1 MNVRPDITVA
11 PEAADDDLWFKDA
24 IVYQL
29 HVKAFADNNND
40 GVGDFAGLT
49 GKLDYLRDL
58 GVDTLWLLP
67 FYPSPGRDDGY
78 DIADYGDINP
88 RLRHDEGL
96 SPLHARG
103 EAARPACHHR
113 TGHQPHLRPASLVQ
127 ARQAQRQGTS
137 ARDWYVWSDSDQNYQ
152 GTRIIF
158 TDTEKSNWA
167 WDPEA
172 QSYYWHRFF
181 SHQPDL
187 NFDNPRVVRALLQ
200 VMKRWLDAGVDG
212 FRLDAVPYL
221 CEREGTNNEN
231 LPETHAVIK
240 LLRAELDAYAPNKVL
255 LAEANQWPED
265 VQQYFGQGDECHM
278 AYHFPLMPRIYMAIA
293 QEDRF
298 PITDIMRQTPE
309 IPPNCQWAMFLRNH
323 DELTLEMVTDA
334 ERDYLWST
342 YAADPR
348 ARINLGIRRRLAP
361 LMDNDRRKIELMN
374 SILMS
379 MPGTPIIY
387 YGDEIGMGDNIF
399 LGDRNGVRTP
409 MQWTPDRNGGFSRCD
424 PAQLYLP
431 PIMDPVYGFSAVNV
445 EAQARSLSSLLNW
458 MKRLIGVRKSS
469 KVFGRGTL
477 TFIRPANR
485 AVLAYVRQ
493 LGDEA
498 ILCVANISRA
508 AQAVELDMSA
518 WKGRVPQEMLGRTRF
533 PRIGE
538 LPYLVTLPPYGFFWF
553 QLLADE
559 QTEPE
564 KVLPREVTT
573 LVLGHG
579 WENAL
584 SSWTRRTFENDVL
597 PSYLP
602 ERRWFADKGVRHLA
616 PKVTAAVPIEHGDD
630 RFAVVIADVAGPSGI
645 SRYFLPLTIRWAR
658 YTSIDGGSAILLAA
672 VRRGPR
678 EGALLDAS
686 PEREFITALL
696 AKIHAGEDVA
706 RDGNRLEFRPTHA
719 FSAQPAPE
727 VTAVNGGEREQ
738 SNTTVVVD
746 NKYVVKILRRVTS
759 GIHPEIEIGRF
770 LTDVARFEN
779 APTLLGS
786 LELIEGDRHSAL
798 AVVHSFIENQGDAWT
813 VTAAALDRLID
824 EQRLVAAEAAFDAS
838 ESAALLTQRIRQI
851 GKRTAEMHLAFACDD
866 KDPAFAPEPI
876 TADDVARWNDA
887 VASRAQTAFAA
898 IERRMRDLPE
908 ATAELAQ
915 RLLHGRAAILAHIAE
930 ARDAEA
936 GCLKIRHHGDFHLGQ
951 VLIAKEDAYILD
963 FEGEPRRTIEERRQ
977 QGARRARR
985 RRLPALDRLCRQ
997 RRARARA
1004 ELEARRARARSR
1016 SKCATWSERLGAAY
1030 WDAYRETIGGI
1041 ALWPADEVRQRAFS
1055 TCSFWKR
1062 RSMKSNTS
1070 SAIARP
1076 GPRIPI
1082 DATLRILKVR
1092 GVNVMTTL
1100 SPEARDVIAARHSDP
1115 FHYLGPHREN
1125 DQTIVRVFLPEAS
1138 QVVALAPD
1146 GSEREL
1152 SRLDPAGLF
1161 AGPVASERYRLR
1173 ARFGEQEVEFE
1184 DPYRFPPVLSDF
1196 DLYLLGE
1203 GNHLRLY
1210 DKLGAHP
1217 MKMEGIAGVGLR
1229 RVGAERAPRQR
1240 RRRLQP
1246 VGRPPPRHARARQR
1260 LVGNFR
1266 ARRQGRRQIQIRDR
1280 RPQRRAATAEVR
1292 PLCGLRRDAAIDRLD
1307 RRRSDDAAEAEA
1319 GAVRTS
1325 TRSTG
1330 RCRSTK
1336 CISARGGAKATM
1348 ANTGSIIA
1356 SSPSSSPPT
1365 PPTWA
1370 SPISSCCRSPSIPS
1384 TARGA
1389 TSRPAC
1395 SRRPAA
1401 SARRRI
1407 SSPWSRR
1414 STTRASACCSTGC
1427 RDISPTIRTGWPAS
1441 TAPRSTSTTIRDRAA
1456 ISTGAR

>member
-11 PEAADDDLWFKDA
+11 PEAADDGLWFKDA

-78 DIADYGDINP
+78 DISDYGDINP
-88 RLRHDEGL
+88 SFGTMKDFRRFMHEAKRLGLRVITELVINHTSDQHDWFKRAKR
-96 SPLHARG
+96 SPK
-103 EAARPACHHR
+103 
-113 TGHQPHLRPASLVQ
+113 
-127 ARQAQRQGTS
+127 GTS
-137 ARDWYVWSDSDQNYQ
+137 ARDWYVWSDTDQKYQ

-158 TDTEKSNWA
+158 TDTEKSNWT

-172 QSYYWHRFF
+172 QAYYWHRFF

-187 NFDNPRVVRALLQ
+187 NFDNPRVVRAVLQ

-240 LLRAELDAYAPNKVL
+240 TLRAALDAYAPGKVL

-445 EAQARSLSSLLNW
+445 EAQSRSLSSLLNW

-493 LGDEA
+493 FGDEA

-533 PRIGE
+533 PRIGD

-559 QTEPE
+559 KTEPE
-564 KVLPREVTT
+564 KVFPREVTT

-597 PSYLP
+597 PAYLP
-602 ERRWFADKGVRHLA
+602 ERRWFADKGVRHLS
-616 PKVTAAVPIEHGDD
+616 PKVTAAIPIEHGDD
-630 RFAVVIADVAGPSGI
+630 RFAVVVTDVAGLSGI
-645 SRYFLPLTIRWAR
+645 SRYFLPLTIRWTR
-658 YTSIDGGSAILLAA
+658 YTSIEGGPATLLAA

-696 AKIHAGEDVA
+696 AKIHAGEDVE
-706 RDGNRLEFRPTHA
+706 RDGNRLEFRPTRA

-770 LTDVARFEN
+770 LTDVAKFEN

-786 LELIEGDRHSAL
+786 LELFENDRHSAL

-813 VTAAALDRLID
+813 VTAAALDRIID
-824 EQRLVAAEAAFDAS
+824 EERLVPGETAFDSS

-851 GKRTAEMHLAFACDD
+851 GKRTAEMHLAFGCDD
-866 KDPAFAPEPI
+866 KDPAFAPETI
-876 TADDVARWNDA
+876 TAEDAGRWTDSMVAR
-887 VASRAQTAFAA
+887 AQSAFAA
-898 IERRMRDLPE
+898 IERRLGDLPE
-908 ATAELAQ
+908 GTAAQ
-915 RLLHGRAAILAHIAE
+915 ARRLLHGRTAILAHIEE
-930 ARDAEA
+930 ARNAEV
-936 GCLKIRHHGDFHLGQ
+936 GGLKIRHHGDFHLGQ
-951 VLIAKEDAYILD
+951 VLMAKEDAYILD

-977 QGARRARR
+977 KAPAARDVAGFLRSIDYATSAALERAPN
-985 RRLPALDRLCRQ
+985 LKPEEVDPLMAQ
-997 RRARARA
+997 VRA
-1004 ELEARRARARSR
+1004 
-1016 SKCATWSERLGAAY
+1016 WSERLGAAY
-1030 WDAYRETIGGI
+1030 WDAYRETIGGV
-1041 ALWPADEVRQRAFS
+1041 ALWPVDEAQQ
-1055 TCSFWKR
+1055 
-1062 RSMKSNTS
+1062 KSLLDMFLLEKALYEIEYELSN
-1070 SAIARP
+1070 RP
-1076 GPRIPI
+1076 TWAAIPI
-1082 DATLRILKVR
+1082 DATLHIL
-1092 GVNVMTTL
+1092 
-1100 SPEARDVIAARHSDP
+1100 
-1115 FHYLGPHREN
+1115 
-1125 DQTIVRVFLPEAS
+1125 
-1138 QVVALAPD
+1138 
-1146 GSEREL
+1146 
-1152 SRLDPAGLF
+1152 
-1161 AGPVASERYRLR
+1161 
-1173 ARFGEQEVEFE
+1173 
-1184 DPYRFPPVLSDF
+1184 
-1196 DLYLLGE
+1196 
-1203 GNHLRLY
+1203 
-1210 DKLGAHP
+1210 
-1217 MKMEGIAGVGLR
+1217 
-1229 RVGAERAPRQR
+1229 
-1240 RRRLQP
+1240 
-1246 VGRPPPRHARARQR
+1246 
-1260 LVGNFR
+1260 
-1266 ARRQGRRQIQIRDR
+1266 
-1280 RPQRRAATAEVR
+1280 
-1292 PLCGLRRDAAIDRLD
+1292 
-1307 RRRSDDAAEAEA
+1307 
-1319 GAVRTS
+1319 
-1325 TRSTG
+1325 
-1330 RCRSTK
+1330 
-1336 CISARGGAKATM
+1336 SARGVTV
-1348 ANTGSIIA
+1348 
-1356 SSPSSSPPT
+1356 
-1365 PPTWA
+1365 
-1370 SPISSCCRSPSIPS
+1370 
-1384 TARGA
+1384 
-1389 TSRPAC
+1389 
-1395 SRRPAA
+1395 
-1401 SARRRI
+1401 
-1407 SSPWSRR
+1407 
-1414 STTRASACCSTGC
+1414 
-1427 RDISPTIRTGWPAS
+1427 
-1441 TAPRSTSTTIRDRAA
+1441 
-1456 ISTGAR
+1456 